1 MKKAFF
7 IGIIIAILGII
18 LGIISKN
25 ALLTQKACGIF
36 SVACLIVVGVLKVAF
51 KGGKNNIGR
60 FSSEMKKRV
69 ALRRKVSD
77 YLVAI
82 LTPNAITAIVMYI
95 IFG

>member
-1 MKKAFF
+1 MKKSFF
-7 IGIIIAILGII
+7 FGIIIAFIAVII
-18 LGIISKN
+18 GVLSN
-25 ALLTQKACGIF
+25 DLVLTKRACGIF
-36 SVACLIVVGVLKVAF
+36 SVTCLIMVGVLKVAF

-82 LTPNAITAIVMYI
+82 LTPNAITAIVTYI